1 MLSSGKSPRPR
12 HPFTARKI
20 RGMREQMC
28 LTQEQFAELLGVT
41 QGRVSQWEK
50 NMGHPNGSAVRL
62 LKQVL
67 ARIERSEKV

>member
-1 MLSSGKSPRPR
+1 
-12 HPFTARKI
+12 
-20 RGMREQMC
+20 MC